1 MSDDKPRR
9 KMAVILASDMVGF
22 SKAMGMDETGTL
34 KKLKESRAFIDKS
47 IASHYGR
54 IFNTAGDS
62 VIAEFS
68 SPVDAVTAA
77 IEFQKLLKQRNSV
90 NKLENQAHFRV
101 GINLGDVAIQGDN
114 LMGEGINIAARLES
128 IGIPDGI
135 CISNSVYAEVRKR
148 FDSVSFYARG
158 PQSLK
163 NIEEPVEVFDISID
177 KSPIQYE
184 AIKPPDSRVEHSA
197 QPTSPATPEVT
208 KEMRGLMMQALQG
221 DMDSCY
227 QLGYIYEHGE
237 GVAINESEAI
247 RWYTKAATDGSPES
261 QFNLAMMMEQGRGCP
276 VNLRKAFYWY
286 EKAANQG
293 DIEAQFNLGVYLTS
307 GKGCDVDIVQAHMW
321 FTLAARKG
329 DSDSISNR
337 DILVKRLNPEQVK
350 QSKQLAMDWIANHQ

>member
-22 SKAMGMDETGTL
+22 SKAMGDDETGTL
-34 KKLKESRAFIDKS
+34 RKLKESRAFIDKA

-90 NKLENQAHFRV
+90 NRVENQAHFRV
-101 GINLGDVAIQGDN
+101 GINLGDVIVQGND

-128 IGIPDGI
+128 IGIPGGI
-135 CISNSVYAEVRKR
+135 CISNNVHSEVRKR
-148 FDSVSFYARG
+148 FDSVGFYSRG
-158 PQSLK
+158 LQSLK
-163 NIEEPVEVFDISID
+163 NIEDPVEVFDISID
-177 KSPIQYE
+177 KSPIKYE
-184 AIKPPDSRVEHSA
+184 APKPSHS
-197 QPTSPATPEVT
+197 PTPQSAPQATSATPEVT
-208 KEMRGLMMQALQG
+208 KEIRGLMMQSLQG
-221 DMDSCY
+221 DLAACY
-227 QLGYIYEHGE
+227 QLGYIYENGE
-237 GVAINESEAI
+237 GVAANEEEAI
-247 RWYTKAATDGSPES
+247 RWYTKAATNGSPES

-286 EKAANQG
+286 EKAAHQG
-293 DIEAQFNLGVYLTS
+293 DIEAQFNLGVCLTA

-321 FTLAARKG
+321 FSLAARKG
-329 DSDSISNR
+329 DADSISNR
-337 DILVKRLNPEQVK
+337 DILAKRLKPEQITE
-350 QSKQLAMDWIANHQ
+350 SKKMVSDWIAQNT

>member
-1 MSDDKPRR
+1 
-9 KMAVILASDMVGF
+9 
-22 SKAMGMDETGTL
+22 
-34 KKLKESRAFIDKS
+34 
-47 IASHYGR
+47 
-54 IFNTAGDS
+54 
-62 VIAEFS
+62 
-68 SPVDAVTAA
+68 
-77 IEFQKLLKQRNSV
+77 
-90 NKLENQAHFRV
+90 V

-128 IGIPDGI
+128 IGIPGGI

-148 FDSVSFYARG
+148 FESVSFYARG
-158 PQSLK
+158 PQALK
-163 NIEEPVEVFDISID
+163 NIEDPVEVFDISID

-184 AIKPPDSRVEHSA
+184 ALKPADSRVEHTA

-221 DMDSCY
+221 DVDSCY

-286 EKAANQG
+286 EKAASQG

-337 DILVKRLNPEQVK
+337 DILLKRLNPEQVK
-350 QSKQLAMDWIANHQ
+350 QSKQLAMDWIANNQ